1 MKWSRFRVA
10 RAFPTQNQG
19 STTRDFASGRTLSQ
33 IIQTSPCFSENTTTS
48 EIGQTKLLLSIAMD
62 DHVFE
67 QLDRLQAGAGMPQQ
81 PSHENGVFEY
91 VRHSPYHGVHA
102 FFCRTEPGFEAY

>member
-1 MKWSRFRVA
+1 
-10 RAFPTQNQG
+10 
-19 STTRDFASGRTLSQ
+19 
-33 IIQTSPCFSENTTTS
+33 
-48 EIGQTKLLLSIAMD
+48 MD